1 MYKKDSKGDLV
12 NAVVIAALGA
22 GVATSFAVARGQSP
36 WTAIG
41 ITLFA
46 AVAAVICDRV
56 AWR

>member
-1 MYKKDSKGDLV
+1 MYKKNSKGDLIS
-12 NAVVIAALGA
+12 ATLIAALGA

-46 AVAAVICDRV
+46 AVAAVICDRTGLI
-56 AWR
+56 